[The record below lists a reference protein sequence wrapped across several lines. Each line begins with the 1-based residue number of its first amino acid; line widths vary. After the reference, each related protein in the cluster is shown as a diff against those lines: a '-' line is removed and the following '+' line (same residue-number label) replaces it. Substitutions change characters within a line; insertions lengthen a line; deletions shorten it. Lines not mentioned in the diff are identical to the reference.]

1 MANVITN
8 IISGQF
14 LKDLFVK
21 NWKFVF
27 FIFLLILIYISLLF
41 GMRETNRN
49 VERNEEIIRELRS
62 EYLGKFTRLQYQ
74 SKRGE
79 IEKNLAKER
88 STIVPP
94 SEPPTIVIIER

>member
-1 MANVITN
+1 MANLITN

-21 NWKFVF
+21 NWKYLF
-27 FIFLLILIYISLLF
+27 FLFLLVIVYISLLF
-41 GMRETNRN
+41 GMRETKRN
-49 VERNEEIIRELRS
+49 VERNEEIIKELRS

-94 SEPPTIVIIER
+94 SEPPTIVIIEK

>member
-27 FIFLLILIYISLLF
+27 FIFFLILIYISLLF
-41 GMRETNRN
+41 GMRETKRN

>member
-1 MANVITN
+1 
-8 IISGQF
+8 
-14 LKDLFVK
+14 
-21 NWKFVF
+21 
-27 FIFLLILIYISLLF
+27 
-41 GMRETNRN
+41 

>member
-27 FIFLLILIYISLLF
+27 FIFLLVLIYISLLF
-41 GMRETNRN
+41 GMRETKRN

>member
-41 GMRETNRN
+41 GMRATKRN
-49 VERNEEIIRELRS
+49 VERNEEIIRELHS

>member
-1 MANVITN
+1 MANLITN

-21 NWKFVF
+21 NWKYMF
-27 FIFLLILIYISLLF
+27 FLFLLVIVYISLLF
-41 GMRETNRN
+41 GMRETKRN
-49 VERNEEIIRELRS
+49 VERNEEIIKELRS

-94 SEPPTIVIIER
+94 SEPPTIVIIEK